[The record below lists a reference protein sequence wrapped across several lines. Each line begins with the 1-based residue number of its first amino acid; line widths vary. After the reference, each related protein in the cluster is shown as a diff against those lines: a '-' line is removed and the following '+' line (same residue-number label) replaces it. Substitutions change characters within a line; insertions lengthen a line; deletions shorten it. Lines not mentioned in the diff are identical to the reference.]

1 MELLEEFVVLLKQRG
16 YKPNTL
22 KKYNSTLNHF
32 REYHKEREPV
42 DIEAY
47 TLQVHNTFLMFLS
60 EGYDF
65 HPNTIAS
72 MVKNLKVFFKFC
84 REEKGITL
92 HPDYLKL
99 RAAYIEPEKIFLTAQ
114 ELQNIAGLELY
125 YKLSKVRDAFL
136 FACYTGLRYSDLFNL
151 SANNI
156 VDKGSYKVIN
166 IMPQK
171 TMSTQKKLNKR
182 IEIVLL
188 PQALEIIERYQGR
201 SIKSLPVI
209 TNQRMNEYLKWIARS
224 GGPGVSGSDGGLRTG
239 SPKICFCS

>member
-1 MELLEEFVVLLKQRG
+1 MKVQFKQLIEKTDRSGKAPVFLYFYYKNYQFKYFTGEKCEPRHWDADKGKFRRSLPGYQDAQTFLETLAEKTVKAYRDYMQKGIVPTPAMLKSELLPESPQTTAPKKNFLELLEEFVLLLKQRG

-47 TLQVHNTFLMFLS
+47 TLQVHNSFLVFLS

-99 RAAYIEPEKIFLTAQ
+99 RAAYIEPEKIFLTAE
-114 ELQNIAGLELY
+114 ELQNIAGLELN

-136 FACYTGLRYSDLFNL
+136 FA
-151 SANNI
+151 
-156 VDKGSYKVIN
+156 
-166 IMPQK
+166 
-171 TMSTQKKLNKR
+171 
-182 IEIVLL
+182 
-188 PQALEIIERYQGR
+188 
-201 SIKSLPVI
+201 
-209 TNQRMNEYLKWIARS
+209 
-224 GGPGVSGSDGGLRTG
+224 
-239 SPKICFCS
+239 